1 MNWLSIEHRL
11 FRPLWI
17 GLIVVG
23 VYATALPNGNLPP
36 AFLASLLLSHS
47 VANEETAGEEFARQV
62 EPFLRAYCNDC
73 HSGAEPEA
81 KFDTSIYQTSQQVAM
96 GWDSWKAIV
105 ARVESG
111 EMPPV
116 DAGAVPTS
124 DERSMLAQWTGRFRQ
139 AEARRTQ
146 GDPGPVSI
154 RRLSN
159 AEWNYS
165 VRDLTGVDI
174 QPASDFPVDP
184 ANEAG
189 FDNSAESLTMSP
201 ALVNKYLNA
210 ARKVSEYL
218 LLTPEGIRFA
228 PFPVVTDTDRD
239 KYCVQ
244 RIVDFYQRQPTQLA
258 DYLLACYELQKGS
271 PASPSDAD
279 FVSTVERLQLSEKYL
294 RKVWL
299 ALRGDA
305 AQFGPLHY
313 IQQEFNRICD
323 SAIADQESS
332 DRRDKNGVRKEFRKL
347 VKQIAEDRKRFQP
360 QFANLPSPPGMN
372 GGSQS
377 LVLWKNRQMA
387 AHRLSCRVTSVDQT
401 DVDTVFT
408 ADELS
413 QWNDASVD
421 LKTQML
427 NDLQRFCGTFPDA
440 FYIQERGRAHIDAKE
455 AEREGKGRLL
465 SAGFHS
471 MMGYFRDDQPLC
483 ELVLD
488 DSGREELDR
497 LWYELDFIANV
508 PFRQYSGFIWFERA
522 ESSFIN
528 EPAFH
533 FIRAEDRSAAEEST
547 LTKFAEVYL
556 DKVRRTAPNDT
567 VIEAVEHHFRETNR
581 QLRSLE
587 KELEGARRRQFDAL
601 LEFAARAFRRELSAE
616 ERSGWE
622 EFYQVSFEQSG
633 FDHRSAMED
642 TLVAIL
648 VSPNHLFRW
657 DLQTSETAAVPLSNV
672 ELASRLSY
680 FLWSSTPDAR
690 LLTLAAEDKLTDEEV
705 RRDEAR
711 RMLAD
716 PRVRGMV
723 KEFLGNWLDF
733 RRFELHNGVDRNQ
746 FPQFND
752 DLRQSMADEPIE
764 FFSDLLARDGSLLE
778 LLDSQH
784 VVVNQVLAEHYGLE
798 FDAQRGDGWQRIAL
812 QGRQDRG
819 GLIPMA
825 VFLTQNSPG
834 LRTSPVKRGYW
845 VVRKLLGETIP
856 PPPPGVPEL
865 PSSEHQLGALTLREV
880 LAKHREHPSC
890 ASCHDRFDAFGL
902 VLEGFDP
909 IGRPR
914 ETDLA
919 GRAVLVEAEM
929 PNGQLAAGLSGLR
942 DYIGK
947 HRLDDFRRHF
957 CESLLSYGLGRTL
970 ILPDDLLVEEMM
982 LSLKE
987 HDDRVLPVIEVILNS
1002 PQFLQ
1007 KRATSSGLLEA
1018 TVP

>member
-1 MNWLSIEHRL
+1 MNWPSIKRRL

-17 GLIVVG
+17 GLVVVG
-23 VYATALPNGNLPP
+23 VYPSTLPNSNLPP
-36 AFLASLLLSHS
+36 ALLPSLFLSHAL
-47 VANEETAGEEFARQV
+47 ANEEAIGEEFARQI
-62 EPFLRAYCNDC
+62 EPFLQTYCNDC
-73 HSGAEPEA
+73 HSGADPEA
-81 KFDTSIYQTSQQVAM
+81 KFDTSIYQTPQQVTAS
-96 GWDSWKAIV
+96 WDSWKAIV

-111 EMPPV
+111 EMPPAE
-116 DAGAVPTS
+116 AGVVPTS
-124 DERSMLAQWTGRFRQ
+124 EERSMLAEWTGRFRQ

-165 VRDLTGVDI
+165 IRDLTGVDI

-210 ARKVSEYL
+210 ARKVSEHL

-258 DYLLACYELQKGS
+258 DYLVACYELQKGS
-271 PASPSDAD
+271 QASPGDAEFD
-279 FVSTVERLQLSEKYL
+279 TTAERLLLSESYL
-294 RKVWL
+294 RTVWL

-305 AQFGPLHY
+305 AHFGPLRN
-313 IQQEFNRICD
+313 IQQEFNRICET
-323 SAIADQESS
+323 ANV
-332 DRRDKNGVRKEFRKL
+332 DRERAERRTSNGVRKDFRQL
-347 VKQIAEDRKRFQP
+347 AKQIAEERKRFQP

-387 AHRLSCRVTSVDQT
+387 AHRLSCRVTTVDQA
-401 DVDTVFT
+401 DVDAVFN
-408 ADELS
+408 ADELT

-421 LKTQML
+421 LRSHML
-427 NDLQRFCGTFPDA
+427 DDLQRFCGTFPDA

-471 MMGYFRDDQPLC
+471 MMGYFRDDQPLYD
-483 ELVLD
+483 LVLD
-488 DSGREELDR
+488 EAGRKELDR

-533 FIRAEDRSAAEEST
+533 FIRAEDRSAAEEAT
-547 LTKFAEVYL
+547 FNKFAEVYL
-556 DKVRRTAPNDT
+556 DKVRRTAQNDT
-567 VIEAVEHHFRETNR
+567 VIEAVEFHFRDTNR
-581 QLRSLE
+581 RLREME
-587 KELEGARRRQFDAL
+587 KELEEARPGQLEAL
-601 LEFAARAFRRELSAE
+601 LEFAGRAFRRQLSAD

-622 EFYQVSFEQSG
+622 EFYQVSFEQAG

-657 DLQTSETAAVPLSNV
+657 DLQASETAAVPLNNV

-680 FLWSSTPDAR
+680 FLWSSTPDER
-690 LLTLAAEDKLTDEEV
+690 LLALAAADKLTDEGV

-733 RRFELHNGVDRNQ
+733 RRFESHNGVDRNQ

-752 DLRQSMADEPIE
+752 VLRQAMADEPIE

-798 FDAQRGDGWQRIAL
+798 FDSQRGDGWHRIAL
-812 QGRQDRG
+812 QGREDRG

-929 PNGQLAAGLSGLR
+929 PNGQLTSGLSGLR
-942 DYIGK
+942 DYISK
-947 HRLDDFRRHF
+947 HRLNDFRRHF

-982 LSLKE
+982 VALKE